1 MNPACQGQIHSQLT
15 RSFND
20 ELNESQRPSS
30 HLLHPNGYAGGIDLA
45 GTSDL
50 EGSLRSTGSS
60 RRSGQGRRQNR
71 HLIAGP
77 SNPIVIAPGASHRPN
92 SPEIEDMGNSRN
104 FQSSGDFDSDDDEGK
119 EQSLI

>member
-1 MNPACQGQIHSQLT
+1 MNPACQGQIHTQLT

-30 HLLHPNGYAGGIDLA
+30 HLLHPNGHAGGIDLS

-50 EGSLRSTGSS
+50 EGSLRSTGS
-60 RRSGQGRRQNR
+60 RRSGQGQRQHR

-77 SNPIVIAPGASHRPN
+77 SNPIVVAPGASHQHN
-92 SPEIEDMGNSRN
+92 SREIEDMGNSGN
-104 FQSSGDFDSDDDEGK
+104 FQSSGDFDSDDEGK
-119 EQSLI
+119 E